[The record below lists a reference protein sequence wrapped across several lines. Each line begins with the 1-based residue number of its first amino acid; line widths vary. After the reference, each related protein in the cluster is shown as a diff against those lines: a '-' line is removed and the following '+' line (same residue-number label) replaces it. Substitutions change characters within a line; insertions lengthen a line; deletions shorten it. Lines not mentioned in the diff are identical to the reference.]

1 MHIVVA
7 DDLPSSAIDLL
18 RAQPGWTVDA
28 RSGRPPERLAGDL
41 ANADALV
48 VRSATRVDARL
59 LDAAPRLKAVARAGT
74 GIDNVDLEAASAR
87 GIVVMNAPGANS
99 VSVAEHALALMLAA
113 SRSIPRADASMK
125 EGRWAKKGLMGA
137 ELRGKTLGVVGLGR
151 IGQAVAARAHAFG
164 MPVVAHDPY
173 IATHVAQDLG
183 VELLA
188 LDDLCARADYISL
201 HLPSTPATRHLFDA
215 ARLSR
220 CRAGVR
226 IVNTSRGDLIDEA
239 ALADAIERGQVAGAG
254 LDVFEV
260 EPPADTRLTKLPQVV
275 ATPHIAAATHEAQE
289 LVGVETVTSVR
300 DFLRDGIVRNAV
312 NFPSVSA
319 EDFRRLQPALRLAE
333 ALGSFVSQSFDPSRE
348 ARTEAVGVRYYGA
361 LTEAPG
367 DLLTSAVLVGLFRR
381 MLASGIS
388 LVNARAVASGR
399 GVEVIESRSSRPRD
413 FTTLISVKLHTSA
426 GERWVEGAV
435 FEPGTPRLV
444 SLDGVSVEAPL
455 EGTLIVLCND
465 DRPGV
470 IGEVGTILGRHG
482 INIASFALGRGPSGA
497 VGVVSVDEGEEAGGQ
512 RPEAA
517 SGLPRALDDIR
528 RARAVRSAV
537 IARI

>member
-7 DDLPSSAIDLL
+7 DALPPSAVDLL

-28 RSGRPPERLAGDL
+28 RAGRPPDVLAADL

-48 VRSATRVDARL
+48 VRSATRVDAPL
-59 LDAAPRLKAVARAGT
+59 LDAAPRLKVVARAGT
-74 GIDNVDLEAASAR
+74 GLDNVDLDAASAR

-99 VSVAEHALALMLAA
+99 VSVAEHALGLMLAA

-125 EGRWAKKGLMGA
+125 EGRWAKQGLMGA

-151 IGQAVAARAHAFG
+151 IGQAVAARARAFG
-164 MPVVAHDPY
+164 MTVVAHDPY
-173 IATHVAQDLG
+173 IAAHVAQDLG
-183 VELLA
+183 VELLP
-188 LDDLCARADYISL
+188 LDALCARTDYVSL

-215 ARLSR
+215 ARIAR
-220 CRAGVR
+220 CKPGVR

-239 ALADAIERGQVAGAG
+239 ALADAIERGHVAGAG

-260 EPPADTRLTKLPQVV
+260 EPPADMRLTKLPQVV
-275 ATPHIAAATHEAQE
+275 ATPHIAASTHEAQE

-319 EDFRRLQPALRLAE
+319 EEFRRLQPALRLAE
-333 ALGSFVSQSFDPSRE
+333 ALGSFVGQLEE
-348 ARTEAVGVRYYGA
+348 ARTQAVGVRYYGA

-367 DLLTSAVLVGLFRR
+367 DLLTSAILVGLFRR
-381 MLASGIS
+381 MLAFGIS
-388 LVNARAVASGR
+388 LVNARAVAAGR

-444 SLDGVSVEAPL
+444 TLDGVPIEAPL

-482 INIASFALGRGPSGA
+482 INIASFALGRGPAGA
-497 VGVVSVDEGEEAGGQ
+497 AGVVSVDVDSGGIDAGALEE
-512 RPEAA
+512 
-517 SGLPRALDDIR
+517 IR
-528 RARAVRSAV
+528 RARAVKSVRV
-537 IARI
+537 VRV